1 MQKSLEKK
9 IVKLLELKLTK
20 KNKTKTNSHLD
31 WKWKKVKV
39 DRIAGYTKGERGKR

>member
-20 KNKTKTNSHLD
+20 KTKRKQTHTLIGNG
-31 WKWKKVKV
+31 KK
-39 DRIAGYTKGERGKR
+39 

>member
-9 IVKLLELKLTK
+9 NCQIVGTETNK

-31 WKWKKVKV
+31 WKWKKV